1 LVSRLALVD
10 VEGDALLWE
19 EQLLTMEGWEAER
32 SVVAMSAW
40 VGAAAQAVELGDEME
55 LLLEAPRG

>member
-1 LVSRLALVD
+1 MSRLALVD

-19 EQLLTMEGWEAER
+19 EKLLTREGWEAER
-32 SVVAMSAW
+32 SVLAMCAW
-40 VGAAAQAVELGDEME
+40 VGAAAQAVELGDDVA

>member
-1 LVSRLALVD
+1 MSRLALVD
-10 VEGDALLWE
+10 VGGDALLWE
-19 EQLLTMEGWEAER
+19 EKLLTREGWEAER

-40 VGAAAQAVELGDEME
+40 VGAAAQAVELGDDVA

>member
-1 LVSRLALVD
+1 MSRLALVD

-19 EQLLTMEGWEAER
+19 EQLLTMEGWEAEP

-40 VGAAAQAVELGDEME
+40 VGAAAQADELGDEMA
-55 LLLEAPRG
+55 LLLEAPRD

>member
-1 LVSRLALVD
+1 MSRLALVD

-19 EQLLTMEGWEAER
+19 EQLLAMEGWEAER

-40 VGAAAQAVELGDEME
+40 VCAAAQTVELGDEME
-55 LLLEAPRG
+55 LLLEAPRD

>member
-1 LVSRLALVD
+1 MSRLALVD

-19 EQLLTMEGWEAER
+19 EQLLAMEGWEAER

-40 VGAAAQAVELGDEME
+40 VGAAAQVVELGDEME
-55 LLLEAPRG
+55 LLLEAPRD

>member
-19 EQLLTMEGWEAER
+19 EQLLTMEG
-32 SVVAMSAW
+32 
-40 VGAAAQAVELGDEME
+40 
-55 LLLEAPRG
+55 

>member
-1 LVSRLALVD
+1 MSRLALVD

-19 EQLLTMEGWEAER
+19 EQLLAMKGWEAEQ

-40 VGAAAQAVELGDEME
+40 VCAAAQTVEME
-55 LLLEAPRG
+55 LLLEAPRD

>member
-1 LVSRLALVD
+1 MSRLALVD

-19 EQLLTMEGWEAER
+19 EQLLAMEGWEAER

-40 VGAAAQAVELGDEME
+40 VCAAAQAVELGDEME
-55 LLLEAPRG
+55 LLLEAPRD